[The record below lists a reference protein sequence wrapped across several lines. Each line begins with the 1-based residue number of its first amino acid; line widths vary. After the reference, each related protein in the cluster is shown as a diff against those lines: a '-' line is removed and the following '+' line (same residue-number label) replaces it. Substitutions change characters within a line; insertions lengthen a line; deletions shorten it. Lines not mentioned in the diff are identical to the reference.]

1 MAKISMQ
8 TAQEIVDTVKDVSG
22 YNINF
27 IDKNGIII
35 ASTDVSRIGTF
46 HEIGHQVAISQKTIE
61 VEDDTSFFGTKKGI
75 NIPIKYNGMV
85 EAVIGISGD
94 INEVRKYAYLAQK
107 ITSILLKERELDRM
121 GVQKK
126 NRMNYIIHSLIYN
139 EPIENSYVADSLEK
153 YGFENDT
160 ICRCV
165 VIQLNAKYNP
175 SNLYMIQ
182 DEIVNSIEAV
192 GTKLYT
198 YNYPNEYVVIV
209 KDNQLDRAWHIVT
222 KLAKNFKKIINI
234 GVGNKVAF
242 SDISQSYKCA
252 VIAVKSCVNKDTV
265 VYDELDYELIC
276 GNISDSVKK
285 NYLSKTV
292 NKLNDVQINILKVY
306 FEEDMSLQKTAD
318 RLFMHKNS
326 LQYKLNTIANI
337 SGYNPRKFKDAVVL
351 YTAVKLQ
358 EL

>member
-27 IDKNGIII
+27 IDKNGTIV
-35 ASTDVSRIGTF
+35 ASTDVARIGTF
-46 HEIGHQVAISQKTIE
+46 HEIGHQVAITEKTIE
-61 VEDDTSFFGTKKGI
+61 VYDDTSFFGTKKGI

-139 EPIENSYVADSLEK
+139 EPIENSYVADTLEK
-153 YGFENDT
+153 YDFENDT
-160 ICRCV
+160 LCRCV

-175 SNLYMIQ
+175 SNVYMIQ

-198 YNYPNEYVVIV
+198 YNYPNEYVVIL
-209 KDNQLDRAWHIVT
+209 KDYQLNNGRHII
-222 KLAKNFKKIINI
+222 KRLSEKFHGIIHI
-234 GVGNKVAF
+234 GIGNKVTF

-252 VIAVKSCVNKDTV
+252 IIAVKSCVNKDIA

-285 NYLSKTV
+285 NYLSKTIE
-292 NKLNDVQINILKVY
+292 KLSDVQINILKVY
-306 FEEDMSLQKTAD
+306 FEENMSLQSTAD

-351 YTAVKLQ
+351 YTEVKLK